1 MIWFIQKKNDWVENV
16 PTFVLYNLRKNSVL
30 PNVAFNVFENLK
42 WCCYLI
48 TNSITMK
55 PFRFNQLLP
64 DLCSTLF
71 CFPEILYCISSN
83 IFTLFFA
90 TIKNAVQKHSWD
102 NFLIFPLK
110 YVINMKHL
118 IWLIVVNQRLWRY
131 ENKSLATPIIF
142 TAIIIYLWIVMYLE
156 FVRKNIKAA

>member
-30 PNVAFNVFENLK
+30 PNVSFNVFENLK

-142 TAIIIYLWIVMYLE
+142 TAIIVYLWIVMYLE

>member
-1 MIWFIQKKNDWVENV
+1 MCRPLCYIISE
-16 PTFVLYNLRKNSVL
+16 KNSVL
-30 PNVAFNVFENLK
+30 PNVSFNVFENLK

-110 YVINMKHL
+110 YVINIKHL
-118 IWLIVVNQRLWRY
+118 IWLTVVY
-131 ENKSLATPIIF
+131 KSRNTIIDVTKRRF
-142 TAIIIYLWIVMYLE
+142 WQ
-156 FVRKNIKAA
+156 

>member
-30 PNVAFNVFENLK
+30 PNVSFNVFENLK

-110 YVINMKHL
+110 YVINIKHL
-118 IWLIVVNQRLWRY
+118 IWLTVVY
-131 ENKSLATPIIF
+131 KSLKNHNGIKIRF
-142 TAIIIYLWIVMYLE
+142 WQYL
-156 FVRKNIKAA
+156 

>member
-1 MIWFIQKKNDWVENV
+1 MCRPLCYIISE
-16 PTFVLYNLRKNSVL
+16 KNSVL

-142 TAIIIYLWIVMYLE
+142 TAIIVYLWIVMYLE